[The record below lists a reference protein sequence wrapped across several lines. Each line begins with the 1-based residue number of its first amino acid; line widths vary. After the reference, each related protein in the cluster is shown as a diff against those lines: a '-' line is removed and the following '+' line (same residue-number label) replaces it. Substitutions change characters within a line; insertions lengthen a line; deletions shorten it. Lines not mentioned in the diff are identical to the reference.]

1 MTTTTTTNTASADS
15 GLDIGHLLRMSQA
28 ELDALYQNSTA
39 GTIPVGKT
47 EGTAIVFPG
56 TFLGKIT
63 RPLIRL
69 LFWQG
74 KVFNPKQQDLLNR
87 VFLIQLR
94 AIRAKV
100 YEDKSWIDG
109 KNTIVLDYSKTSLLA
124 RKIRDE
130 IREVAPGIYLGKVFW
145 GRKRV
150 LDFVLTTEA
159 RGAAG

>member
-1 MTTTTTTNTASADS
+1 MTATTIAAGTDDVTIDR
-15 GLDIGHLLRMSQA
+15 LLHMSQA
-28 ELDALYQNSTA
+28 ELDALYQNSEA
-39 GTIPVGKT
+39 GPIPVGVT
-47 EGTAIVFPG
+47 EGTAVVFPR
-56 TFLGKIT
+56 TFVGKIT
-63 RPLIRL
+63 RPLVRL

-74 KVFNPKQQDLLNR
+74 KVFDPEQSDLLNR
-87 VFLIQLR
+87 VSLFQFR

-145 GRKRV
+145 GRKRL
-150 LDFVLTTEA
+150 LDFVLTTRA
-159 RGAAG
+159 TGAAAG